1 MAHDTPPNDI
11 REGWPEIPSPLAT
24 AIMACLSAEPERR
37 PESMAR
43 FLTAISSVS
52 L

>member
-11 REGWPEIPSPLAT
+11 REAWPEIPAPLAT
-24 AIMACLSAEPERR
+24 AIMACLSAEPDRR

-43 FLTAISSVS
+43 FLTAISAVKV
-52 L
+52 